1 MTDGK
6 KDQLKRKKTL
16 EYELRRLYRAGELT
30 DQQIA
35 ELKEAEF
42 PFDAPVRRTAKSV
55 VRIDDGKR
63 WPSCS
68 AAEKELGITQG
79 WMSDVCNMALR
90 GKWVA
95 IKNQFYCFE
104 SMYSP
109 DMDLTEIRGLAG
121 WIVNLET
128 GEMFPTTTE
137 AAKAAG
143 TSRSVVLDHV
153 KNKVKPQN
161 KRFSY
166 VRDWDGKVGRLV
178 DLNVQM
184 ICLETDTIYH
194 SYDEIC
200 AAIWSDGYGETRKEI
215 VQKVGDAIRH
225 GCPAFDMHW
234 ANRENFE
241 ERKEAYMEEKRL
253 CARPVIELTTMREYA
268 DVHDALKFGSRY
280 VDWKKIVAICD
291 AKGEPTSEATRWR
304 GERWFWKDDW
314 KKNIKLKSGE
324 RIKDMQPVICY
335 ERGRC
340 DYSVLEL
347 TRWYGFDYK
356 SLLNSG
362 KKGIVFDGL
371 TWRLLRYDVD
381 FEKRLKETPLIC
393 RETGKTFDT
402 LSDLLDLLE
411 REHECWI
418 IANGHLPTTDPLSI
432 HSELTYIC
440 QQYPICILVAVLYDT
455 FGEMSV
461 RLFFALLDMVAV
473 LFIWYQTFPK
483 AGNRILHCAVSCVF
497 GAVIVYNLRSTPRA
511 LDILCLAVSW
521 ELMEKYIESR
531 DIRFLF
537 GFPFLGIFIANLH
550 GALWPCAIMLPLAAL
565 LDSKLDPNARAALAV
580 TILLTIASA
589 MLNPYGLD
597 VLSLPF
603 KTIGTSDIATVA
615 VPELKP
621 MFSIVPVEAVILIV
635 ISVVPVI
642 FHAKC
647 LGFKKTVFSFERGC
661 GQKVGPRGGPDW
673 RFACTAGR
681 RSSSSSWR
689 RRTAWGRPPPRS
701 SRGSRWARPRSGRRG
716 TSRAATPAGAVES
729 WRGNRHGRRPAWAPT
744 SRSTPRR
751 RPARS
756 PGSTRTR

>member
-1 MTDGK
+1 
-6 KDQLKRKKTL
+6 
-16 EYELRRLYRAGELT
+16 
-30 DQQIA
+30 
-35 ELKEAEF
+35 
-42 PFDAPVRRTAKSV
+42 
-55 VRIDDGKR
+55 
-63 WPSCS
+63 
-68 AAEKELGITQG
+68 
-79 WMSDVCNMALR
+79 MSDVCNMAQN

-121 WIVNLET
+121 WIVILET
-128 GEMFPTTTE
+128 GEMFPTTGA

-200 AAIWSDGYGETRKEI
+200 AAIWSDGYDWATRKEI
-215 VQKVGDAIRH
+215 VQKIGDAIRH

-234 ANRENFE
+234 ANGENLE

-291 AKGEPTSEATRWR
+291 AKGEPTSETTCWR

-347 TRWYGFDYK
+347 TRRHGFDQK

-362 KKGIVFDGL
+362 KEGIVFDGL

-381 FEKRLKETPLIC
+381 FKKRLKETPLIC

-402 LSDLLDLLE
+402 FSDLLDWLK
-411 REHECWI
+411 REHECC
-418 IANGHLPTTDPLSI
+418 ANDGDLQRAIEGGWEYRGFHFEYMVPPSV
-432 HSELTYIC
+432 S
-440 QQYPICILVAVLYDT
+440 
-455 FGEMSV
+455 GE
-461 RLFFALLDMVAV
+461 R
-473 LFIWYQTFPK
+473 
-483 AGNRILHCAVSCVF
+483 
-497 GAVIVYNLRSTPRA
+497 
-511 LDILCLAVSW
+511 
-521 ELMEKYIESR
+521 
-531 DIRFLF
+531 
-537 GFPFLGIFIANLH
+537 
-550 GALWPCAIMLPLAAL
+550 
-565 LDSKLDPNARAALAV
+565 
-580 TILLTIASA
+580 
-589 MLNPYGLD
+589 
-597 VLSLPF
+597 
-603 KTIGTSDIATVA
+603 
-615 VPELKP
+615 
-621 MFSIVPVEAVILIV
+621 
-635 ISVVPVI
+635 
-642 FHAKC
+642 
-647 LGFKKTVFSFERGC
+647 
-661 GQKVGPRGGPDW
+661 
-673 RFACTAGR
+673 
-681 RSSSSSWR
+681 
-689 RRTAWGRPPPRS
+689 
-701 SRGSRWARPRSGRRG
+701 
-716 TSRAATPAGAVES
+716 
-729 WRGNRHGRRPAWAPT
+729 
-744 SRSTPRR
+744 
-751 RPARS
+751 
-756 PGSTRTR
+756 

>member
-6 KDQLKRKKTL
+6 KEQLKRKKTL

-30 DQQIA
+30 EQQIA

-42 PFDAPVRRTAKSV
+42 PFDTPVRRTAKSV
-55 VRIDDGKR
+55 VRIDDGKK

-79 WMSDVCNMALR
+79 WMSDVCNMAQN

-137 AAKAAG
+137 AQYMVAAG
-143 TSRSVVLDHV
+143 R
-153 KNKVKPQN
+153 
-161 KRFSY
+161 
-166 VRDWDGKVGRLV
+166 
-178 DLNVQM
+178 
-184 ICLETDTIYH
+184 
-194 SYDEIC
+194 
-200 AAIWSDGYGETRKEI
+200 
-215 VQKVGDAIRH
+215 
-225 GCPAFDMHW
+225 
-234 ANRENFE
+234 
-241 ERKEAYMEEKRL
+241 
-253 CARPVIELTTMREYA
+253 
-268 DVHDALKFGSRY
+268 
-280 VDWKKIVAICD
+280 
-291 AKGEPTSEATRWR
+291 
-304 GERWFWKDDW
+304 
-314 KKNIKLKSGE
+314 
-324 RIKDMQPVICY
+324 
-335 ERGRC
+335 
-340 DYSVLEL
+340 
-347 TRWYGFDYK
+347 
-356 SLLNSG
+356 
-362 KKGIVFDGL
+362 
-371 TWRLLRYDVD
+371 
-381 FEKRLKETPLIC
+381 
-393 RETGKTFDT
+393 
-402 LSDLLDLLE
+402 
-411 REHECWI
+411 WI

-497 GAVIVYNLRSTPRA
+497 GAVIVYSLRSTPRA

-521 ELMEKYIESR
+521 ELMEKYIKSR

-537 GFPFLGIFIANLH
+537 GFPFLGVCIANLH

-565 LDSKLDPNARAALAV
+565 LDSKLDPNARVALAV

-647 LGFKKTVFSFERGC
+647 LGFKKTVFSFETMMISGLLFLSLMTWRNELLLLGILMIVYSTWCWKLEPKCKVSSKMLSRIVLFSISVVALEFGAVLFYSTLSATDQKSISIERAFQAMREDGAVSGTAVLTDIDPGC
-661 GQKVGPRGGPDW
+661 RAELNGFKPYLDTRIEVFNGQNGQKNVLAEAGKALSSGSLSAICDDYGMDYAVLNYGINDVGIQD
-673 RFACTAGR
+673 FEE
-681 RSSSSSWR
+681 
-689 RRTAWGRPPPRS
+689 
-701 SRGSRWARPRSGRRG
+701 SGFKPVYSDNL
-716 TSRAATPAGAVES
+716 TVCLK
-729 WRGNRHGRRPAWAPT
+729 
-744 SRSTPRR
+744 RSTV
-751 RPARS
+751 
-756 PGSTRTR
+756 

>member
-79 WMSDVCNMALR
+79 WMSDVCNMSLR

-215 VQKVGDAIRH
+215 VQKVGDAIRN

-234 ANRENFE
+234 ANGRWNHVFE
-241 ERKEAYMEEKRL
+241 VKTL
-253 CARPVIELTTMREYA
+253 
-268 DVHDALKFGSRY
+268 
-280 VDWKKIVAICD
+280 
-291 AKGEPTSEATRWR
+291 
-304 GERWFWKDDW
+304 
-314 KKNIKLKSGE
+314 
-324 RIKDMQPVICY
+324 
-335 ERGRC
+335 
-340 DYSVLEL
+340 VLP
-347 TRWYGFDYK
+347 
-356 SLLNSG
+356 S
-362 KKGIVFDGL
+362 
-371 TWRLLRYDVD
+371 
-381 FEKRLKETPLIC
+381 
-393 RETGKTFDT
+393 
-402 LSDLLDLLE
+402 
-411 REHECWI
+411 
-418 IANGHLPTTDPLSI
+418 
-432 HSELTYIC
+432 
-440 QQYPICILVAVLYDT
+440 
-455 FGEMSV
+455 
-461 RLFFALLDMVAV
+461 
-473 LFIWYQTFPK
+473 
-483 AGNRILHCAVSCVF
+483 
-497 GAVIVYNLRSTPRA
+497 A
-511 LDILCLAVSW
+511 LDRPL
-521 ELMEKYIESR
+521 K
-531 DIRFLF
+531 
-537 GFPFLGIFIANLH
+537 IAH
-550 GALWPCAIMLPLAAL
+550 ATFM
-565 LDSKLDPNARAALAV
+565 
-580 TILLTIASA
+580 
-589 MLNPYGLD
+589 
-597 VLSLPF
+597 LSLQPIQQ
-603 KTIGTSDIATVA
+603 IGECI
-615 VPELKP
+615 
-621 MFSIVPVEAVILIV
+621 
-635 ISVVPVI
+635 
-642 FHAKC
+642 
-647 LGFKKTVFSFERGC
+647 ERLPGL
-661 GQKVGPRGGPDW
+661 
-673 RFACTAGR
+673 
-681 RSSSSSWR
+681 
-689 RRTAWGRPPPRS
+689 
-701 SRGSRWARPRSGRRG
+701 
-716 TSRAATPAGAVES
+716 
-729 WRGNRHGRRPAWAPT
+729 
-744 SRSTPRR
+744 STD
-751 RPARS
+751 
-756 PGSTRTR
+756 